1 MWDWPK
7 PFTQEIVV
15 SAQEIDGL
23 GHANNAN
30 YVRWMEECA
39 WQHSQSLGLGLEEYQ
54 RLNRAMAVIRH
65 EVDYLSSAYQDQTL
79 IMGTWIREVDN
90 KLKMDRYFQ
99 LIRPAD
105 QVTLLRA
112 KTTFACIEL
121 SSGRPKRM
129 PIEFIEGYSKAVST
143 QA

>member
-1 MWDWPK
+1 MWDWAK
-7 PFTQEIVV
+7 PFTQEIIV
-15 SAQEIDGL
+15 STQEIDGL

-30 YVRWMEECA
+30 YVRWMEDCA
-39 WQHSQSLGLGLEEYQ
+39 WQHSQSLGLGLDEYQ

-65 EVDYLSSAYQDQTL
+65 EVDYLASAYQNQTL
-79 IMGTWIREVDN
+79 IMGTWIREMDN
-90 KLKMDRYFQ
+90 KLKMNRYFQ
-99 LIRPAD
+99 LIRPDD

-129 PIEFIEGYSKAVST
+129 PTEFIEGYSKAINVE
-143 QA
+143 A